1 MTLEEIREK
10 YHELNEE
17 SIRINSELFH
27 LSEQRREIQKERLKP
42 LVGKAYRNRK
52 DNRVVFVYSVPFE
65 VYRALGVSFNEY
77 QIPVLKT
84 SMDNDSG
91 GPSVP
96 TVEIDT
102 IFSKACEAEN
112 PEYVWGLDWEEVSA
126 NEFLQEVIDQYV
138 MFMSDIRGTSIKE
151 D

>member
-1 MTLEEIREK
+1 MTLKEIKEK

-65 VYRALGVSFNEY
+65 VYRALGVSFNEF

-84 SMDNDSG
+84 SMDNDNG

-102 IFSKACEAEN
+102 IFSKACEAED
-112 PEYVWGLDWEEVSA
+112 PVKEWEKEWEEVSA

>member
-1 MTLEEIREK
+1 MTLKEIKEK

-84 SMDNDSG
+84 SMDNDNG

-102 IFSKACEAEN
+102 IFSKACEAED
-112 PEYVWGLDWEEVSA
+112 PVKEWEKEWEEVSA

>member
-65 VYRALGVSFNEY
+65 VYRALGVSFNEF

-91 GPSVP
+91 GPSAP

-102 IFSKACEAEN
+102 VFSKACEAEN

>member
-17 SIRINSELFH
+17 SIKINSELFH

-84 SMDNDSG
+84 SMDNDNG

-96 TVEIDT
+96 IVEIDT

>member
-1 MTLEEIREK
+1 MTLKEIREK

-84 SMDNDSG
+84 SMDNDNG

-102 IFSKACEAEN
+102 IFSKACEADN

>member
-1 MTLEEIREK
+1 MTLEEIKEK

-17 SIRINSELFH
+17 SIRINNELFH
-27 LSEQRREIQKERLKP
+27 LSEQRRKIQKERLKP
-42 LVGKAYRNRK
+42 LIGKAYRNRK
-52 DNRVVFVYSVPFE
+52 NNRVIFVYSVPFE
-65 VYRALGVSFNEY
+65 VYRALGISFNEY

-84 SMDNDSG
+84 SMDNDNG

-102 IFSKACEAEN
+102 IFSKACEAKDPVKEW
-112 PEYVWGLDWEEVSA
+112 EKDWEEVSA